1 LSQVEQRATGVRI
14 DPRFRARRIEVQRA
28 SGRRRL
34 RRLVELGLVLL
45 VGLGFFGALRSPL
58 LDVASIQV
66 SGAHRSGVDAVVR
79 ASGIRTGEQ
88 LVDVPLGAASHRI
101 AGLPWVH
108 EVTVH
113 RGLDGVVRIT
123 VTERTPTAVVG
134 EGAAA
139 VVVDATGRVVA
150 RAADVPD
157 TAGLVRVAGITGDL
171 APGTDLAPDAVG
183 ALALAGRLADVAPGA
198 IAVVTVGTDLTA
210 TLAQGGEVRFG
221 DDSRLTAKLRS
232 LETMLQQVD
241 LTCLDHID
249 LRAPGNP
256 VLTRREGCS

>member
-157 TAGLVRVAGITGDL
+157 
-171 APGTDLAPDAVG
+171 AVG